1 MIELCYFSDEMG
13 TINSYEQLQIGHE
26 AGATGIEARSKLM
39 GHDINDLTDAAAE
52 VLKLYMKDFGMRV
65 SIVGSGVGKCDM
77 NDPDEVALNHRRF
90 ERMCELAK
98 IFDTKIIRVFAF
110 WNPLWQAERKL
121 EWNTAAVLPKLREV
135 FGPVLAHARKQGVT
149 LALEPE
155 ADTNA
160 GTCKSVREI
169 IDGLDAHDVL
179 GVAWDVN
186 NTTKAPKEHPL
197 KEGYQH
203 IKGLVRHM
211 HVKPDSKGTLE
222 TAADTDATW
231 RQIFETV
238 TADGFSGAAT
248 VEHWGSPEGM
258 VSGIRQTHALLSDMG
273 LLKK

>member
-13 TINSYEQLQIGHE
+13 TENSYEQLRMGAE
-26 AGATGIEARSKLM
+26 AGATGIEARSRLL

-52 VLKLYMKDFGMRV
+52 VLKQYMKDFDMRV
-65 SIVGSGVGKCDM
+65 AIVGSGVGKCDM
-77 NDPDEVALNHRRF
+77 NDPDEVALNQRRF
-90 ERMCELAK
+90 VRMCELAE
-98 IFDTKIIRVFAF
+98 IFDTKLIRVFAC

-121 EWNTAAVLPKLREV
+121 EWDTPSVLPRLQEM
-135 FGPVLAHARKQGVT
+135 FGPIVEHARKVGVMM
-149 LALEPE
+149 ALEPE

-169 IDGLDAHDVL
+169 IDGLDAADVM
-179 GVAWDVN
+179 GVTWDVN

-197 KEGYQH
+197 KEGYQY
-203 IKGLVRHM
+203 IKGLVRHL

-231 RQIFETV
+231 RQIIQQLDD
-238 TADGFSGAAT
+238 DGFDGAAT

-258 VSGIRQTHALLSDMG
+258 VSGIRQTHALLKDMN